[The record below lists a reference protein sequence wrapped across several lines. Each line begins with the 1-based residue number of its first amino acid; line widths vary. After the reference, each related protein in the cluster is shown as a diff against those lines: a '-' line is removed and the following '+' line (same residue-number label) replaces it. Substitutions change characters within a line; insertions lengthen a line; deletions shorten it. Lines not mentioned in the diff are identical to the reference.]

1 MKSEMSPEKSLEII
15 TQMINESKES
25 FKHHS
30 FYFLLWGWLM
40 IAAALGEYYLL
51 SIDFKFHFLTWI
63 LFSTIGGIITGIK
76 GVNEKTHHKT
86 FADRVMTYIWSGFGI
101 TIIISLVALIPSN
114 PNPFVLLLVGLVT
127 FITGGVTQFKGF
139 IIGGIVFW
147 IAAIISFQV
156 DFQTSLIIYS
166 LAMFLGYIVPAYLLK
181 NSSNV

>member
-1 MKSEMSPEKSLEII
+1 MKSEMTPAESISII
-15 TQMINESKES
+15 TQMINESKDS

-63 LFSTIGGIITGIK
+63 LFSTIGGVVTGIK
-76 GVNEKTHHKT
+76 AANAKTNRKT
-86 FADRVMTYIWSGFGI
+86 FADRVMTYVWSGFGI
-101 TIIISLVALIPSN
+101 TMIISLVALIPAN
-114 PNPFVLLLVGLVT
+114 PNSFVLLLVGLVT

-147 IAAIISFQV
+147 LAAIISFQV
-156 DFQTSLIIYS
+156 DLQSSLIIYS

>member
-1 MKSEMSPEKSLEII
+1 
-15 TQMINESKES
+15 
-25 FKHHS
+25 
-30 FYFLLWGWLM
+30 M

-63 LFSTIGGIITGIK
+63 LFSTIGGIVTGLK
-76 GVNEKTHHKT
+76 VSKESSSHKT
-86 FADRVMTYIWSGFGI
+86 FSDRVLTYIWAGFGI
-101 TIIISLVALIPSN
+101 TMMISLIAIIPSN

-147 IAAIISFQV
+147 LAAIISFQV
-156 DFQTSLIIYS
+156 DLQTSLIIYS

-181 NSSNV
+181 KSSNV